1 MRIAVVGA
9 GVSGLVAA
17 WILSRRHQVELF
29 ESDARLGGHVHTHSV
44 DDRGT
49 RRAVDSGFI
58 VFNRRTYPHFT
69 RLLEH
74 LGVDAR
80 ATSMSFSVRSE
91 RTGLEYNGTS
101 LNALFAQRTNLLR
114 PSFHRMIRDIVRFNR
129 RAKELAANG
138 REECTLGTLIDDGGY
153 GREFVEHYLV
163 PMGSAVWSTEPARMQ
178 EFPALFFARFFA
190 NHGFLEIDDRP
201 QWYTVR
207 GGSYRYVEKLLAEF
221 SARGGRVRS
230 ATPIERV
237 ERVESVGR
245 VGRVGHVG
253 RDAGASRDAAV
264 LVRPR
269 GGEPERFDHVVLAA
283 HADQTLAML
292 ADPSDAERELLGAF
306 PFTKNDAV
314 LHTDAGLLP
323 KRKLAR
329 ASWNYHLPK
338 DPNGRATVTYWM
350 NLLQG
355 LDTPTTYCVTLNHAG
370 AIAPEHVLARM
381 QYAHPLYQVGSVT
394 AQARVGEIQGAR
406 NTWFAGAYWRNGFH
420 EDGVAS
426 ALAVARGFGLELLP

>member
-17 WILSRRHQVELF
+17 WSLSRRHQVELF
-29 ESDARLGGHVHTHSV
+29 ESDARLGGHVHTHTV

-69 RLLEH
+69 RLLER
-74 LGVDAR
+74 LGVEAQP
-80 ATSMSFSVRSE
+80 TSMSFSVRSD

-138 REECTLGTLIDDGGY
+138 REECTLAALIDDGGY

-163 PMGSAVWSTEPARMQ
+163 PMGSAVWSTEPARMH

-221 SARGGRVRS
+221 ASRGGRVRL

-237 ERVESVGR
+237 ARIASTASA
-245 VGRVGHVG
+245 
-253 RDAGASRDAAV
+253 AGGV
-264 LVRPR
+264 LVKPQS
-269 GGEPERFDHVVLAA
+269 GEGERFDHVVLAA
-283 HADQTLAML
+283 HADQTLGML
-292 ADPSDAERELLGAF
+292 ADPSEAERELLASF
-306 PFTKNDAV
+306 PYTTNDAV
-314 LHTDAGLLP
+314 LHTDATLLP

-370 AIAPEHVLARM
+370 AIGAEHVLARM
-381 QYAHPLYQVGSVT
+381 QYAHPLYQVGSVA
-394 AQARVGEIQGAR
+394 AQARLGEIQGAR

-426 ALAVARGFGLELLP
+426 ALAVARAFGEELGP

>member
-9 GVSGLVAA
+9 GVSGLVTA

-29 ESDARLGGHVHTHSV
+29 ESDARLGGHVHTHTV

-58 VFNRRTYPHFT
+58 VFNRRTYPYFT
-69 RLLEH
+69 RLLER
-74 LGVDAR
+74 LGVAAQ

-101 LNALFAQRTNLLR
+101 LNALFAQRSNLLR

-129 RAKELAANG
+129 RAKELAVHG
-138 REECTLGTLIDDGGY
+138 REECTLATMIDGGGY

-163 PMGSAVWSTEPARMQ
+163 PMGSAVWSTEPARMR

-190 NHGFLEIDDRP
+190 NHGFLELDDRP
-201 QWYTVR
+201 QWYSVR
-207 GGSYRYVEKLLAEF
+207 DGSYRYVERLLQDVRAH
-221 SARGGRVRS
+221 GGRVRV
-230 ATPIERV
+230 ATPV
-237 ERVESVGR
+237 ERVTRSDDGVF
-245 VGRVGHVG
+245 VK
-253 RDAGASRDAAV
+253 
-264 LVRPR
+264 PR
-269 GGEPERFDHVVLAA
+269 GGEAERFDHVVLAA

-292 ADPSDAERELLGAF
+292 GDPSDAERELLDAF
-306 PFTKNDAV
+306 PYTTNDAV
-314 LHTDAGLLP
+314 LHTDASLLP

-350 NLLQG
+350 NLLQA
-355 LDTPTTYCVTLNHAG
+355 LETPTTYCVTLNHG
-370 AIAPEHVLARM
+370 STIAAQHVLARM
-381 QYAHPLYQVGSVT
+381 QYAHPLYQVGSVA
-394 AQARVGEIQGAR
+394 AQTRLGEIQGQR
-406 NTWFAGAYWRNGFH
+406 RTWYAGAYWRNGFH

-426 ALAVARGFGLELLP
+426 AIAVARGLGEEFLP